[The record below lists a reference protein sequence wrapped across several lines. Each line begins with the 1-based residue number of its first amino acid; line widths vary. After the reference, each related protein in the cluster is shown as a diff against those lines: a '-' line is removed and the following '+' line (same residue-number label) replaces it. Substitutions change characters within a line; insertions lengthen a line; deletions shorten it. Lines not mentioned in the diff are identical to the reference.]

1 MNHWHTLV
9 YIDTNTST
17 SSTISSV
24 TPEYGEP
31 FRFIAELLTLGES
44 QVSIMTTISKE
55 SKETVPNSSS
65 ILLTND
71 LELDRNKE
79 GKKVYEALLPN
90 LIFRRLL
97 QLLRMPEL

>member
-1 MNHWHTLV
+1 M
-9 YIDTNTST
+9 
-17 SSTISSV
+17 
-24 TPEYGEP
+24 EKP

-44 QVSIMTTISKE
+44 QVSVMTTISKE
-55 SKETVPNSSS
+55 SKETVPDSSS

-90 LIFRRLL
+90 LIFRRLR
-97 QLLRMPEL
+97 QLLSMPEL